1 MNNSNKTYG
10 SVKEYIASLDEQ
22 SKKDSVELIEIM
34 KRVSGHEPKLWNIG
48 TIGFNTYH
56 YKYESGREGD
66 CHIIGFYPRKG
77 KLTIYLMDGTIR
89 YEELLAKLGKHT
101 TSKVCLYIKKLSD
114 LDLKVLEE
122 ILQQSYEYVKS
133 QDGKMHRAEG

>member
-10 SVKEYIASLDEQ
+10 SVKECISSLDEQ
-22 SKKDSVELIEIM
+22 SKKDSLELIEIM
-34 KRVSGHEPKLWNIG
+34 KRVSGHKPKLWNIG

-56 YKYESGREGD
+56 YKYESEREGD

-89 YEELLAKLGKHT
+89 YEKLLAKLGKHT

-114 LDLKVLEE
+114 LDLNILEE
-122 ILQQSYEYVKS
+122 ILEQSYEYVKS